1 MNKIWSSEDEIIK
14 SYSRPKKKVAL
25 FLEISQ
31 VKIFHH
37 LPARIVVCVS
47 EYTFFVP
54 NKKNIHRNKKYKKL
68 KKIEKQKKAKEEK
81 EKENVVVFNNI

>member
-31 VKIFHH
+31 VKIFHY

-54 NKKNIHRNKKYKKL
+54 NKKKHTQ
-68 KKIEKQKKAKEEK
+68 KQKVQER
-81 EKENVVVFNNI
+81 KENTKTKETKRRKRERKCCCF

>member
-81 EKENVVVFNNI
+81 DYNDIV

>member
-14 SYSRPKKKVAL
+14 SYSKAKKKVAL

-81 EKENVVVFNNI
+81 DYNDIV

>member
-1 MNKIWSSEDEIIK
+1 M
-14 SYSRPKKKVAL
+14 
-25 FLEISQ
+25 
-31 VKIFHH
+31 KIFHY

-54 NKKNIHRNKKYKKL
+54 NKKNIHRNKKYKKR
-68 KKIEKQKKAKEEK
+68 KKIQKQKKPKEEK

>member
-14 SYSRPKKKVAL
+14 SHSRPKKKVAL

-37 LPARIVVCVS
+37 LPARIVACVS

-54 NKKNIHRNKKYKKL
+54 NKKNIHRNKKCKKR
-68 KKIEKQKKAKEEK
+68 KRIQKQKKPKEEK